1 MQLADRCA
9 KQSSSMHEATFG
21 AWKTNRHYPVRATI
35 PMQTPWKMISKQK
48 TQPKINK
55 TKLQEAVAHNTE
67 QAQRLH
73 YSIATKLQ
81 ELPED
86 LEPGDMTAKIDAIMM
101 EEAVKAFPAEH
112 RVDTRTC
119 NHKGFRTIVQAMW
132 HAYRQLRKPRVV
144 TMTNI
149 SQAWRQHTTFTTISK
164 DVKSKVKQAK
174 REKVEQVMIELEQA
188 ASRGDQYQLYQF
200 TRKLAPWK
208 PRARIIIRGKE
219 GQTLNHAEQLQEL
232 QAHAKQKFCQQHD
245 YYPGDRL
252 RQGIYIDEG
261 QLQAALAQL
270 PTRKAAPPGAAL
282 SALWHSGSCQQG
294 EARARCTLEEEHGGD
309 GPTHLEGH

>member
-1 MQLADRCA
+1 
-9 KQSSSMHEATFG
+9 
-21 AWKTNRHYPVRATI
+21 
-35 PMQTPWKMISKQK
+35 MISKQQ

-55 TKLQEAVAHNTE
+55 TKLQEAVANNTE
-67 QAQRLH
+67 KAQRLH
-73 YSIATKLQ
+73 QSIATKLQ
-81 ELPED
+81 ELPEQ

-101 EEAVKAFPAEH
+101 AEAVRAFRAEQ

-119 NHKGFRTIVQAMW
+119 NHQGFRTVVHATW

-144 TMTNI
+144 AMANI
-149 SQAWRQHTTFTTISK
+149 WQAWRQHTIFMTISK
-164 DVKSKVKQAK
+164 EVKSKVKQAK
-174 REKVEQVMIELEQA
+174 REKVEQVMIELEKA
-188 ASRGDQYQLYQF
+188 ASRGDQYQLYQS

-208 PRARIIIRGKE
+208 PHARIIIRGKE
-219 GQTLNHAEQLQEL
+219 GQMLNHAEQLQEL

-282 SALWHSGSCQQG
+282 SALRRYVQWK
-294 EARARCTLEEEHGGD
+294 L
-309 GPTHLEGH
+309 PTR